1 VFGKG
6 VEHVLEDHVTE
17 VVVEPVSLG
26 NLVDK
31 CKVREFYG
39 VTRDVAKPLH
49 EFNLLGVHEERV
61 RDLCR
66 TEFMPLVAVH
76 AGVCNVGKPDK
87 MEPDVRRYNGDIS
100 KLKRCINEK
109 TKNNDHGGKTKV

>member
-1 VFGKG
+1 MFGKG
-6 VEHVLEDHVTE
+6 VENPLEDNIATG
-17 VVVEPVSLG
+17 VVEPASLG
-26 NLVDK
+26 HLPDICMEWMFYVD
-31 CKVREFYG
+31 
-39 VTRDVAKPLH
+39 TRDVARPLH

-61 RDLCR
+61 RDLCVID
-66 TEFMPLVAVH
+66 FMPLVAVH

-87 MEPDVRRYNGDIS
+87 VEPDFLGYSDDIG